1 LPEVIAALAGA
12 CLTAIA
18 MSFKDNERNKR
29 ENTVEIFKRLNH
41 IETSI
46 AKIEQALRLDSDR

>member
-1 LPEVIAALAGA
+1 
-12 CLTAIA
+12 